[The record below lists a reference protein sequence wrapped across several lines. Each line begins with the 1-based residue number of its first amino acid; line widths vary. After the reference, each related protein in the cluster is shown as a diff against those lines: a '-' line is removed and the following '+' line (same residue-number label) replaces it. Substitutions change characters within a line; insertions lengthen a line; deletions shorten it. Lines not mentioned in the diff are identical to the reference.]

1 MMSSQRSVAVIGY
14 GVWGR
19 NIARNLASLDALGA
33 ICDSKPDALDEAHR
47 RYPGVE
53 VHPSIEAVMA
63 DARVTAW
70 AIATPPASHAD
81 IARLALEADKDV
93 FVEKPLALTTADG
106 QALVDIARQRER
118 VLMVGHLLEYH
129 PAVER
134 LRELIRVGDLG
145 HLQYIYATRLNLGR
159 IRTEENALWSFAPHD
174 IHVLLRLLGERPQE
188 VACHGG
194 TYLHQGVADVTMTLL
209 TFRGGVRAHVFVSWL
224 HPYKEHKLIVVG
236 SRGMAVFDDTVPF
249 AEKLTLYRHRVD
261 WVENLPVA
269 VRAEGEAIPLPDR
282 EPLEME
288 FRHFLE
294 CLATRERP
302 RTDGDN
308 GVLVLRVL
316 EACQESL
323 RRGGL
328 PISGDT
334 GAGRATEYFAHPTAT
349 LDAGCEIGA
358 GTRVWHYTHVMA
370 GARIGRRCS
379 LGQNVFVGDEAV
391 IGDHVKIQNNV
402 SIYDG
407 VILEDDVFCGPSMVF
422 TNVVNPRSYLSRRHE
437 LRRTLVRRGATIGA
451 NATIVC
457 GHTVGCHAFVG
468 AGAVVT
474 TDVPDHAL
482 MLGVPARVAGWVCR
496 CGVRLPMGVDD
507 GEETQ
512 PCPACGARYAR
523 AGDVVS
529 ASAGGQ

>member
-1 MMSSQRSVAVIGY
+1 L
-14 GVWGR
+14 
-19 NIARNLASLDALGA
+19 ARLGA
-33 ICDSKPDALDEAHR
+33 LDVICDWKPDALDDAHR
-47 RYPGVE
+47 RYPDAE
-53 VHPSIEAVMA
+53 LQTSINAVMA
-63 DARVTAW
+63 NPHITAC
-70 AIATPPASHAD
+70 AIATSPASHYE

-93 FVEKPLALTTADG
+93 FVEKPLALTTAEG
-106 QALVDIARQRER
+106 RALVDIARGRGR
-118 VLMVGHLLEYH
+118 ILMVGHVLEYH

-134 LRELIRVGDLG
+134 LCGLVRQGELG
-145 HLQYIYATRLNLGR
+145 HLQYIYSTRLNLGR

-174 IHVLLRLLGERPQE
+174 IHVLLRLLDEYPQK

-209 TFRGGVRAHVFVSWL
+209 AFRSGVRAHVFVSWL
-224 HPYKEHKLIVVG
+224 HPYKEHKLVVVG
-236 SRGMAVFDDTVPF
+236 DRGMAVFDDTLPF
-249 AEKLTLYRHRVD
+249 SEKLMLYRHRVD
-261 WVENLPVA
+261 WIERLPVA
-269 VRAEGEAIPLPDR
+269 VRGVGEAIPLEER

-288 FRHFLE
+288 CRHFLE

-302 RTDGDN
+302 RTDGEN

-334 GAGRATEYFAHPTAT
+334 GAERATDYTAHPTAT
-349 LDAGCEIGA
+349 IDPGCEIGA
-358 GTRVWHYTHVMA
+358 GTRIWHYSHVMA
-370 GARIGRRCS
+370 GARIGRHCS
-379 LGQNVFVGDEAV
+379 LGQNVFVGGDAV
-391 IGDHVKIQNNV
+391 IGDNVKIQNNV

-407 VILEDDVFCGPSMVF
+407 VVLEEDVFCGPSMVF
-422 TNVVNPRSYLSRRHE
+422 TNVVNPRSDRSRRHE
-437 LRRTLVRRGATIGA
+437 IRRTLVRQGVTIGA

-457 GHTVGCHAFVG
+457 GHTVGRYAFIG

-482 MLGVPARVAGWVCR
+482 MLGAPARVAGWVCR
-496 CGVRLPMGVDD
+496 CGVKLPMGVDD
-507 GEETQ
+507 REEEQ
-512 PCPACGARYAR
+512 ACPACGARHVR
-523 AGDVVS
+523 TGNVVS